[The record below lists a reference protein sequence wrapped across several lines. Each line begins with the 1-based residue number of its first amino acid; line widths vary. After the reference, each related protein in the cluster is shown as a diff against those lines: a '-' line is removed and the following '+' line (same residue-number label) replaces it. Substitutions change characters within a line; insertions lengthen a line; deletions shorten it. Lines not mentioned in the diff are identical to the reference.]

1 MYEVIIKSS
10 RSGKEINFGKFE
22 DKEKCKKFC
31 KKLRD
36 LVAECIQIPTPQMK
50 LILRKHEEEQ
60 KEEKLA

>member
-1 MYEVIIKSS
+1 MYEVIVKISS
-10 RSGKEINFGKFE
+10 NGKEINFGKFE

-36 LVAECIQIPTPQMK
+36 LTAECIQIPAPQMK

-60 KEEKLA
+60 NEEKLA

>member
-1 MYEVIIKSS
+1 MYEIIVKCS

-22 DKEKCKKFC
+22 DKEKCQKFC

-36 LVAECIQIPTPQMK
+36 LMAEFAQIPTPQLK

-60 KEEKLA
+60 KKEKLA